1 MVLHKLLTL
10 TGPLGIWYREDNK
23 TIIHHKVAARVTC
36 ILSAEDAIV
45 ASRDPAQY
53 SNPTAAFQ
61 PANALHTHMMSQMNF
76 SRYGVTKKKN
86 RLITRYHLVLLEQ
99 GNDVFVRHLGRRREW
114 RARRSHRRPN
124 AW

>member
-10 TGPLGIWYREDNK
+10 TGPLGIWYREDNE
-23 TIIHHKVAARVTC
+23 TIIHHKAAARVTC

-61 PANALHTHMMSQMNF
+61 PANALHTQPGQPNHPQQRRPGTHILSHLQNGLIQ
-76 SRYGVTKKKN
+76 SRETGQELN
-86 RLITRYHLVLLEQ
+86 RL
-99 GNDVFVRHLGRRREW
+99 
-114 RARRSHRRPN
+114 
-124 AW
+124 